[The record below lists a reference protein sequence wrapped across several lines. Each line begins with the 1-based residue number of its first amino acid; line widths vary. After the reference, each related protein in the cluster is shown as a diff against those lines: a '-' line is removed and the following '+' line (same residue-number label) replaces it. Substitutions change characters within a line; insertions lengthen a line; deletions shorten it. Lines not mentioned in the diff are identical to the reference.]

1 MNVEILVEQQRLV
14 AHVAAIL
21 QAAFPM
27 PVAADYVASKSQHSP
42 APISI
47 LIATLDQL
55 VAAGAASTAP
65 RIDGERCWLW
75 WPSGAARAQERR
87 LR

>member
-1 MNVEILVEQQRLV
+1 MNVETLVEHQRLV

-27 PVAADYVASKSQHSP
+27 PVGADYVAAQSQHSP
-42 APISI
+42 APIST
-47 LIATLDQL
+47 LIATLDEL

-75 WPSGAARAQERR
+75 WPSGAVRAQER
-87 LR
+87 

>member
-1 MNVEILVEQQRLV
+1 MNVDTIVEHQRLV

-27 PVAADYVASKSQHSP
+27 PVAADYVAANHQHSRTP
-42 APISI
+42 VSI
-47 LIATLDQL
+47 LIATLDEL